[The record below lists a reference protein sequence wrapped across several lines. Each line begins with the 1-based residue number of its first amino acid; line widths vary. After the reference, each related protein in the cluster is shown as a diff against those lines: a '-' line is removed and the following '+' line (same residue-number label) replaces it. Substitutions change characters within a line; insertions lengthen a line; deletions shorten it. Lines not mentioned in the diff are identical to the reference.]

1 MQKTQHRA
9 ELERELYEC
18 HADMCKVFSH
28 PTRLEILNVLR
39 EEEMS
44 VSDLAARLKV
54 AIGNLSQHLNMMKQR
69 LVLVSRKDGN
79 VVYYRLAN
87 PKMLKAFDLIREI
100 LLEQMQRQ
108 SVLVRHAERTRAQGR
123 VDSFRRAEEGAP
135 WTS

>member
-1 MQKTQHRA
+1 MKRQRTSGM
-9 ELERELYEC
+9 ERELYRV

-28 PTRLEILNVLR
+28 PTRLEILNALR
-39 EEEMS
+39 EDEMS
-44 VSDLAARLKV
+44 VSNLARRLKV

-69 LVLVSRKDGN
+69 RGLMSCKEGN

-108 SVLVRHAERTRAQGR
+108 SVLVRHAERTRVQGR
-123 VDSFRRAEEGAP
+123 VGS
-135 WTS
+135 

>member
-1 MQKTQHRA
+1 MQKPQHPA
-9 ELERELYEC
+9 EMERELYEC

-39 EEEMS
+39 EEELS
-44 VSDLAARLKV
+44 VGDLARRLNV

-69 LVLVSRKDGN
+69 RVLISRKDGN

-100 LLEQMQRQ
+100 LLEGIRHQ
-108 SVLVRHAERTRAQGR
+108 SVLVRHAERTRALGS
-123 VDSFRRAEEGAP
+123 VS
-135 WTS
+135 S

>member
-1 MQKTQHRA
+1 MRKTQHPA
-9 ELERELYEC
+9 DMERELYQC

-44 VSDLAARLKV
+44 VSNLAGRLQV

-69 LVLVSRKDGN
+69 RVLVSRKDGN

-87 PKMLKAFDLIREI
+87 SKMLRAFDLIREI
-100 LLEQMQRQ
+100 LLEQMQRE
-108 SVLVRHAERTRAQGR
+108 SVLVRHLERTRSQ
-123 VDSFRRAEEGAP
+123 RRMG
-135 WTS
+135 S